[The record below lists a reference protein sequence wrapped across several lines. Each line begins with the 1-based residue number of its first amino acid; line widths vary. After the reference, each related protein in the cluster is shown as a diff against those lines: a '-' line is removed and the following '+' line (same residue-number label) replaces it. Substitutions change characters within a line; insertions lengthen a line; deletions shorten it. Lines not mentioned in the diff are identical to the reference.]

1 MKIVVG
7 LGNPGVRYESTPH
20 SIGFEAVDYIAARH
34 GAEWVQKRSAQCFTA
49 EVTINSER
57 VMLVKPQ
64 TFMNLSG
71 ESVAA
76 LFRYSNS
83 SAEDLVVI
91 QDDIDMSL
99 GRLRVRIGGSAGGH
113 NGIKNIIERIG
124 TQNFIRVKIGVGKDS
139 SNVIG
144 HVLGKFPP
152 HEREIATKVVEVA
165 AAAVECVISQ
175 GAQNAMNE
183 FNGMSIS

>member
-7 LGNPGVRYESTPH
+7 LGNPGARYAGTPH
-20 SIGFEAVDYIAARH
+20 SIGFETVDFIAERY
-34 GAEWVQKRSAQCFTA
+34 GAEWVQKRSQKCLAA
-49 EVTINSER
+49 DVVIGGER

-83 SAEDLVVI
+83 SPGDLIVI
-91 QDDIDMSL
+91 QDDIDL
-99 GRLRVRIGGSAGGH
+99 NIGRLRIKTGGSAGGH
-113 NGIKNIIERIG
+113 NGIRNIIERIG
-124 TQNFIRVKIGVGKDS
+124 TCDFVRIKIGVGKDA

-152 HEREIATKVVEVA
+152 REREIATKSVEVA
-165 AAAVECVISQ
+165 ASAVECIISQ
-175 GAQNAMNE
+175 GAPKAMNE
-183 FNGMSIS
+183 FNGLSLS